1 MENKTRTIDLSDRI
15 MEISAIELSPTPE
28 PVCLHIDESTLFS
41 DLPIVKDSPD
51 ATIYLVYF
59 HRELICGDL
68 TRFLRRRNKL
78 LEIIR
83 EAHAFN
89 VALENFGVLE
99 GGGVIMFDP
108 RQQYEN
114 AVNSTQWEVA
124 PFVPVN
130 IDRIET
136 SINFGNVEVN
146 KFKTKE

>member
-1 MENKTRTIDLSDRI
+1 MEIKPRTIDLSDRI
-15 MEISAIELSPTPE
+15 MDISAIELSPTPE

-41 DLPIVKDSPD
+41 DLPIVKNSSE
-51 ATIYLVYF
+51 ATIYLVYY

-68 TRFLRRRNKL
+68 TRFLRRRTKL
-78 LEIIR
+78 IEIIR
-83 EAHAFN
+83 EAHVFN

-99 GGGVIMFDP
+99 NGGVIMFDP

-114 AVNSTQWEVA
+114 AVKSTTWETA

-130 IDRIET
+130 VDRLEA
-136 SINFGNVEVN
+136 SINFGNLEVN